1 MEVKA
6 EEKTVSP
13 QSAGQSAP
21 SKKWLIAGA
30 VLVLGVS
37 GFFLKDVFKPAAKSS
52 QVGSQAVLTVDLTSL
67 SHLPLERKLLVN
79 GTVWAW
85 DPVQVGSEING
96 LKVVSVLVD
105 DGAHV
110 RQGQV
115 LAELNNSV
123 LKAQLAKQQA
133 NLAGARAALAKAI
146 QPNRPE
152 DLTSLKYAYSQA
164 LANVAQE
171 EANLARAQA
180 NLGEASENAK
190 RYTWLVSQGA
200 VSAQDADNRATQAK
214 VYQADV
220 HNCEQKVRA
229 AKFAA
234 QQAQDRLHMGETGG
248 RREDIDISRAQ
259 VAQTEAS
266 VSELKSQLAQTQIKA
281 PCDGL
286 IMKRDVHLGDIS
298 STGAVMFEMVRD
310 GRLELR
316 AQVAEADLARIKP
329 GQKVSIASLNAA
341 GGSIAASVREVSPMV
356 DQDSRLGTV
365 RIDLPA
371 DSGVR
376 PGNFVKGEIVLGTE
390 DTSVLPASAIVF
402 KDNRSLVY
410 TVGGDNKTQMH
421 FVTTGE
427 RSADGGYIEIVSGL
441 TGRDKVVAKGA
452 GFLKDGD
459 LVNIASGAK

>member
-133 NLAGARAALAKAI
+133 NLGVVRGGVPHCYQNHLRVGMDASPFAHACC
-146 QPNRPE
+146 
-152 DLTSLKYAYSQA
+152 YA
-164 LANVAQE
+164 V
-171 EANLARAQA
+171 
-180 NLGEASENAK
+180 
-190 RYTWLVSQGA
+190 
-200 VSAQDADNRATQAK
+200 
-214 VYQADV
+214 
-220 HNCEQKVRA
+220 
-229 AKFAA
+229 
-234 QQAQDRLHMGETGG
+234 
-248 RREDIDISRAQ
+248 
-259 VAQTEAS
+259 
-266 VSELKSQLAQTQIKA
+266 
-281 PCDGL
+281 
-286 IMKRDVHLGDIS
+286 
-298 STGAVMFEMVRD
+298 
-310 GRLELR
+310 
-316 AQVAEADLARIKP
+316 
-329 GQKVSIASLNAA
+329 
-341 GGSIAASVREVSPMV
+341 
-356 DQDSRLGTV
+356 
-365 RIDLPA
+365 
-371 DSGVR
+371 
-376 PGNFVKGEIVLGTE
+376 
-390 DTSVLPASAIVF
+390 
-402 KDNRSLVY
+402 
-410 TVGGDNKTQMH
+410 
-421 FVTTGE
+421 
-427 RSADGGYIEIVSGL
+427 
-441 TGRDKVVAKGA
+441 
-452 GFLKDGD
+452 
-459 LVNIASGAK
+459 